1 MIDWADIAHSETLEI
16 SDGGGVRRLMLSRPG
31 SLNAF
36 DEKLQS
42 DFREAVAAAA
52 TDDTVRCVLITG
64 RGRAFS
70 AGADLA
76 LDDVGPEVRLA
87 PRTERELTRFYNPI
101 VRGLRE
107 MRKPVVAAVNGPA
120 VGVGCAVAVAC
131 DHVVGARSSSYTLAF
146 SRVGLTLDGGASLLV
161 GARVGFGRA
170 SRMALLA
177 ERVDA
182 DTAFSWGLIDAV
194 VDDAVLADHAESVA
208 RKLAAGPTEA
218 YAATKHSLNA
228 ALLHRL
234 EDAFEIEVAGQTALV
249 DGPGFRTAITRFSTG
264 AKG

>member
-1 MIDWADIAHSETLEI
+1 MIDWTVTAHSETLETANG
-16 SDGGGVRRLMLSRPG
+16 DGVRRLTLSRPEA
-31 SLNAF
+31 LNAF
-36 DEKLQS
+36 DETLQS
-42 DFREAVAAAA
+42 DLLEAVAAAA
-52 TDDTVRCVLITG
+52 TDDTVRCVVLTG
-64 RGRAFS
+64 RGRAFC

-76 LDDVGPEVRLA
+76 LDGLGPDVRLA
-87 PRTERELTRFYNPI
+87 PRTERELTQFYNPI

-107 MRKPVVAAVNGPA
+107 TRKPVVAAVNGAA
-120 VGVGCAVAVAC
+120 VGVGCAVALAC
-131 DHVVGARSSSYTLAF
+131 DHVVGARSASFTLAF

-194 VDDAVLADHAESVA
+194 VDDADLTDHVESLA

-218 YAATKHSLNA
+218 YAATKRSLNA

-234 EDAFEIEVAGQTALV
+234 EDAFEVEVAGQTALV
-249 DGPGFRTAITRFSTG
+249 DGPGFRTAITRFTG
-264 AKG
+264 SKG